1 MKRMRETE
9 ASKHHSHAQT
19 TGPNRHTLYVVRG
32 FLNCMFMQIMTE
44 DFVDSVLRCG
54 LYLGAIFQFVCIA
67 AAVVMPEKMGDSNTN
82 YCKELELSDDEGS
95 DHSTPQATP
104 RRPHVHHRPRKQE
117 KKKRR

>member
-1 MKRMRETE
+1 MNQFYKKAAAVQNKIKKLSQE
-9 ASKHHSHAQT
+9 ALLNPEKYQ
-19 TGPNRHTLYVVRG
+19 
-32 FLNCMFMQIMTE
+32 NCMFMQIMTE

>member
-1 MKRMRETE
+1 MTACWVEGK
-9 ASKHHSHAQT
+9 
-19 TGPNRHTLYVVRG
+19 
-32 FLNCMFMQIMTE
+32 NCMFMQIMTE